1 MRESSIVWLSTNPV
15 ATWIIKHVAS
25 RLDPLIFKATNGR
38 FTSMGPP
45 AMPMLTLTTTG
56 RRSGRLRSIQLA
68 CIEHKGDWLVV
79 ASAMGQQ
86 KHPAWRYNI
95 EASPQV
101 QIQMRGERFD
111 ARAQLLTDSE
121 KEEVWADI
129 RRSIPQMNVYVTRTD
144 RNIRVFRLS
153 RISSSYDAD
162 GPSENHSNRDI

>member
-1 MRESSIVWLSTNPV
+1 MNESFIVWLSTNSV

-45 AMPMLTLTTTG
+45 AMPMLTLTTIG
-56 RRSGRLRSIQLA
+56 RRSGRPRSIQLA
-68 CIEHKGDWLVV
+68 CIEHEGDWLVV

-95 EASPQV
+95 EANPKL

-129 RRSIPQMNVYVTRTD
+129 RRAIPQMNVYETRTD

-153 RISSSYDAD
+153 RTSS
-162 GPSENHSNRDI
+162 